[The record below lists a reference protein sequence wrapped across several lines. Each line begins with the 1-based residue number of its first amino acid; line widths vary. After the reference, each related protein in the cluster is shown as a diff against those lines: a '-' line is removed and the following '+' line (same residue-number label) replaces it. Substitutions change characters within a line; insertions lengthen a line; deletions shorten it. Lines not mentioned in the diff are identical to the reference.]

1 MTLQAMRLDEMV
13 DASPGLAGDYAKQQV
28 VAGLCGEADTIS
40 MHQGIDQFKLIDY
53 WRVVDSRAY
62 GDQTYADAFIMT
74 DRVGEPHDEA
84 SRRASSFRLRLAS
97 ELRVEARFTLD
108 AAVGGRPDDANCNAW
123 RDSGI
128 TVREGAQLQITA
140 TGTASFYPGGGPVGP
155 AGVNGE
161 IVNRLDATLRSLA
174 VIGRVGAS
182 GAPFT
187 IGTACTVTA
196 TASGTLYV
204 GYNDSY
210 ALDNV
215 GTFAI
220 TVVG

>member
-1 MTLQAMRLDEMV
+1 MTV
-13 DASPGLAGDYAKQQV
+13 TTAGGRKQQL

-40 MHQGIDQFKLIDY
+40 LHQGVDQFKLVDY
-53 WRVVDSRAY
+53 WRVVDTRAY

-74 DRVGEPHDEA
+74 DRYGEPQDEA
-84 SRRASSFRLRLAS
+84 SHRASSFRLRLAA
-97 ELRVEARFTLD
+97 EIPVEARYELD
-108 AAVGGRPDDANCNAW
+108 AAVGGRPDNANCNAW

-128 TVREGAQLQITA
+128 TVREGAQLQITVSGA
-140 TGTASFYPGGGPVGP
+140 ASFYPGGGPVGP
-155 AGVNGE
+155 AGVNGH
-161 IVNRLDATLRSLA
+161 IVNRLDASLPSLA
-174 VIGRVGAS
+174 VIGRIGAE

-187 IGTACTVTA
+187 IGAACTVTA

-215 GTFAI
+215 RTFSI
-220 TVVG
+220 TVVRGLALAAGAT